1 MTLFANNRPSSE
13 FMPICQKNKFIFL
26 HIPRCGGTSIERV
39 FNLRSKQQLF
49 GVVRMGDQER
59 TLHHLTPGDLEE
71 LGLVDPS
78 VLESYFK
85 CTIIR
90 DPFSRMAS
98 DYLWQQRYDRHNL
111 FKSMQFSDYLDFAES
126 VVKNQRYFEK
136 VHFDHFRPM
145 VSYCLN
151 GGELV
156 VDDILLLENI
166 DIELKRIQPL
176 IGVVDLPR
184 INASPSYQ
192 HLSTRENIDRVR
204 ILYEED
210 WLLYERIQALHHSL
224 YR

>member
-1 MTLFANNRPSSE
+1 MVSFSGRHYP
-13 FMPICQKNKFIFL
+13 KFIIL
-26 HIPRCGGTSIERV
+26 QCVRWYVSYALSYRNIEE
-39 FNLRSKQQLF
+39 
-49 GVVRMGDQER
+49 MMAER
-59 TLHHLTPGDLEE
+59 G
-71 LGLVDPS
+71 
-78 VLESYFK
+78 F
-85 CTIIR
+85 
-90 DPFSRMAS
+90 
-98 DYLWQQRYDRHNL
+98 
-111 FKSMQFSDYLDFAES
+111 DFAES